1 MQSVKIEIS
10 DKNRTVIYEQKCET
24 LEDFEYVCI
33 KAGLAWGFND
43 VFEDYDIMRALKRDL
58 N

>member
-1 MQSVKIEIS
+1 MDTVRIEIANN
-10 DKNRTVIYEQKCET
+10 KRTVIYEQQCST

-33 KAGLAWGFND
+33 KAGLAWGFDN
-43 VFEDYDIMRALKRDL
+43 VFEDYDIIKALKSDT